1 MKARIPQ
8 IDKAKLRKEI
18 EIEVKKMA
26 QMTKEQTAAEVGAEV
41 GRMVVDL
48 NRAYEQ
54 ELDALV
60 LWTLHEHFGFGYKRL
75 CAFHE
80 KLFAERKDLHDRY
93 LPSKPDYSDNGIE
106 ADVAYQRLRQF
117 GYDVKT
123 HTEELSRKYPI
134 QTFRENA
141 PEE

>member
-1 MKARIPQ
+1 MKARIQQ
-8 IDKAKLRKEI
+8 IDKAKIRREI
-18 EIEVKKMA
+18 EIELEKVSQMA
-26 QMTKEQTAAEVGAEV
+26 KAKTVAEVEAEA
-41 GRMVVDL
+41 GRRVIDL

-75 CAFHE
+75 CAFHD

-123 HTEELSRKYPI
+123 HYVELAAKYPI
-134 QTFRENA
+134 QIFRNNA